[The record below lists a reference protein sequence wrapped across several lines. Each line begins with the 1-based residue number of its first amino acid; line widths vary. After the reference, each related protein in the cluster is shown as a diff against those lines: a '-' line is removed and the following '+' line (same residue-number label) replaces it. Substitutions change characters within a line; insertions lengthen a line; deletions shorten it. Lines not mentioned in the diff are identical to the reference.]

1 MEKLDEFISE
11 LLEARGVEE
20 TLENH
25 AELLEKVN
33 DKIDRAILAALPGEA
48 LDRMEGAL
56 EDGSATENMVK
67 NLVEG
72 SEINV
77 EEITIKA
84 LEDFRDE
91 FLNGEA

>member
-72 SEINV
+72 SGINV